1 MNIVLVQE
9 LIRFNGL
16 MSVIKE
22 SIVNLKKAINGI
34 LVMSS
39 SLEDVFDNMMLG
51 KVPGMWASK
60 SYPSLKPLGSYIN
73 DLLRRINFFQ
83 VNSSFLNRN
92 IKFFLKEWII
102 NGSPPAYWISGFYF
116 THSFLTGTMQN
127 YARKYRIPIDTLQFE
142 FEFLNCETELTTKPV
157 NFLCF

>member
-22 SIVNLKKAINGI
+22 SIINLKKAINGI

-51 KVPGMWASK
+51 KVPGMWAAK

-83 VNSSFLNRN
+83 VNIL
-92 IKFFLKEWII
+92 
-102 NGSPPAYWISGFYF
+102 
-116 THSFLTGTMQN
+116 
-127 YARKYRIPIDTLQFE
+127 
-142 FEFLNCETELTTKPV
+142 
-157 NFLCF
+157 

>member
-83 VNSSFLNRN
+83 VNSSFLKRY
-92 IKFFLKEWII
+92 IKFFI
-102 NGSPPAYWISGFYF
+102 
-116 THSFLTGTMQN
+116 
-127 YARKYRIPIDTLQFE
+127 
-142 FEFLNCETELTTKPV
+142 
-157 NFLCF
+157 